1 MGQMS
6 GIRLPRRNPYLADG
20 RVTRGGR
27 NAEDDNGGNE
37 LRTWMV
43 VCAAISLISG
53 VLGWKIGSATWDT
66 TERQGA
72 VASTRLDSTAGAWP
86 AVVTSPPFGTANEPA
101 SASLGSAPP
110 RPLPFTVLRGHND
123 QNQPIILIEGDGQ
136 RFVASGLM
144 VYGDYLIQL
153 ERDQV
158 IFTYLPSA
166 VRQGVS
172 LPAVAAQGRDLPKA
186 GAATY
191 WSKYRAPSSSSQ
203 TARVPQRSAGEEA
216 ERD

>member
-1 MGQMS
+1 MS
-6 GIRLPRRNPYLADG
+6 DIRLPRHNPYSADG
-20 RVTRGGR
+20 RATRGR
-27 NAEDDNGGNE
+27 RSAEDDGGDE

-53 VLGWKIGSATWDT
+53 VLGWKIGSATMDT

-72 VASTRLDSTAGAWP
+72 VASTRPDSIAGAWP
-86 AVVTSPPFGTANEPA
+86 AVVTTPPFATANELA
-101 SASLGSAPP
+101 SASLASAPP
-110 RPLPFTVLRGHND
+110 RRLPFTVLRGYND
-123 QNQPIILIEGDGQ
+123 QNQPAILIEGNGH
-136 RFVASGLM
+136 RFVASGLT

-172 LPAVAAQGRDLPKA
+172 LPAVAAQGRDMPKAA
-186 GAATY
+186 GAASY
-191 WSKYRAPSSSSQ
+191 WSKYRAPSSSFQ
-203 TARVPQRSAGEEA
+203 TPPRVPERAAAEEA

>member
-1 MGQMS
+1 MS
-6 GIRLPRRNPYLADG
+6 GIRLPRHTPYLDG
-20 RVTRGGR
+20 RATRGR
-27 NAEDDNGGNE
+27 RSAEDDGGGDE

-53 VLGWKIGSATWDT
+53 VLGWKIGSATRDT
-66 TERQGA
+66 TEGQGA
-72 VASTRLDSTAGAWP
+72 VVSTRLDSTAGAWP
-86 AVVTSPPFGTANEPA
+86 AVVTTPPFATANEPA
-101 SASLGSAPP
+101 SASLASGPP
-110 RPLPFTVLRGHND
+110 RPFPFTVLRGHND
-123 QNQPIILIEGDGQ
+123 QNQPIVLIEGDGQ
-136 RFVASGLM
+136 RFVASGLT
-144 VYGDYLIQL
+144 VHGDYLIQL

-186 GAATY
+186 SAASY
-191 WSKYRAPSSSSQ
+191 WSKYRASSSSSQ
-203 TARVPQRSAGEEA
+203 TGRVPQRSAEEEA

>member
-1 MGQMS
+1 MS

-43 VCAAISLISG
+43 VCVAISLTSG

-86 AVVTSPPFGTANEPA
+86 AVVTTPPFGTANEPA
-101 SASLGSAPP
+101 SASLASAPP

-136 RFVASGLM
+136 RFVASALT

-172 LPAVAAQGRDLPKA
+172 LPAVAAQGRDLPQA

-191 WSKYRAPSSSSQ
+191 WSKYRAPSSSFQ
-203 TARVPQRSAGEEA
+203 TARVPQSSAEEEA

>member
-1 MGQMS
+1 
-6 GIRLPRRNPYLADG
+6 
-20 RVTRGGR
+20 
-27 NAEDDNGGNE
+27 
-37 LRTWMV
+37 
-43 VCAAISLISG
+43 
-53 VLGWKIGSATWDT
+53 
-66 TERQGA
+66 
-72 VASTRLDSTAGAWP
+72 
-86 AVVTSPPFGTANEPA
+86 
-101 SASLGSAPP
+101 
-110 RPLPFTVLRGHND
+110 LPFTVLRGHND

-144 VYGDYLIQL
+144 VHGDYLIQL

-172 LPAVAAQGRDLPKA
+172 LPALAAQGRDLPKA

-191 WSKYRAPSSSSQ
+191 WSKYRAPSSSFQ
-203 TARVPQRSAGEEA
+203 TTRVPQRSAEEEA

>member
-1 MGQMS
+1 MS
-6 GIRLPRRNPYLADG
+6 GIRLPRHNPYLADG
-20 RVTRGGR
+20 RATRGR
-27 NAEDDNGGNE
+27 RSAEDDGGGNE

-43 VCAAISLISG
+43 VCAAISLTSG
-53 VLGWKIGSATWDT
+53 VLGWKISSATWET

-110 RPLPFTVLRGHND
+110 RPLPFTVLRSHND
-123 QNQPIILIEGDGQ
+123 QNQPIILIEGNGQ
-136 RFVASGLM
+136 RFVASELM

-158 IFTYLPSA
+158 VFTYLPSA

-172 LPAVAAQGRDLPKA
+172 LPAGAAPSRDLPQA
-186 GAATY
+186 GAPAPTSF

-203 TARVPQRSAGEEA
+203 AARVPQRSAEGEA

>member
-1 MGQMS
+1 MS
-6 GIRLPRRNPYLADG
+6 GIRLPRHNPYLADG
-20 RVTRGGR
+20 RATRGR
-27 NAEDDNGGNE
+27 RSAEDGGGGE
-37 LRTWMV
+37 LRMWMV
-43 VCAAISLISG
+43 VCAAIGITSG
-53 VLGWKIGSATWDT
+53 FLGWKIGSATRDT

-72 VASTRLDSTAGAWP
+72 VASTRLDSIAGAWP

-101 SASLGSAPP
+101 GASLGSAPP
-110 RPLPFTVLRGHND
+110 RALPFTVRRGHND
-123 QNQPIILIEGDGQ
+123 RNQPIILIEGNGQ
-136 RFVASGLM
+136 RFVASELM
-144 VYGDYLIQL
+144 VHGDALIQL

-172 LPAVAAQGRDLPKA
+172 LPAGAAPSRDLPQA
-186 GAATY
+186 GAPAPTTY

-203 TARVPQRSAGEEA
+203 AARVPQRSAEEDA